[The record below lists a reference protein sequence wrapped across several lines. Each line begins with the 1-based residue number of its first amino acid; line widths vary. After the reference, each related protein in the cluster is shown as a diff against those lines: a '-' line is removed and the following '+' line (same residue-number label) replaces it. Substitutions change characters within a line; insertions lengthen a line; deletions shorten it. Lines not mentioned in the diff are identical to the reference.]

1 MRGRALTVVVA
12 AVALLVFGA
21 SPALGKGRKPPKV
34 WNGSYTGVNYHPPSV
49 GLVTSWSGSVRFELL
64 NTNRKRRIYNY
75 GGTGSVT
82 YTFSGGNLCSYSGA
96 QTLSTSGD
104 DAALTVY
111 RNRSGWKYFLEIG
124 TREETITAQEQCP
137 EQAVEELDFLPP
149 YPLMTGRKD
158 RSSPVDWARSPAT
171 TTKRTPT

>member
-64 NTNRKRRIYNY
+64 DSNRKRRIY
-75 GGTGSVT
+75 T
-82 YTFSGGNLCSYSGA
+82 
-96 QTLSTSGD
+96 
-104 DAALTVY
+104 
-111 RNRSGWKYFLEIG
+111 
-124 TREETITAQEQCP
+124 TAGP
-137 EQAVEELDFLPP
+137 
-149 YPLMTGRKD
+149 D
-158 RSSPVDWARSPAT
+158 R
-171 TTKRTPT
+171 